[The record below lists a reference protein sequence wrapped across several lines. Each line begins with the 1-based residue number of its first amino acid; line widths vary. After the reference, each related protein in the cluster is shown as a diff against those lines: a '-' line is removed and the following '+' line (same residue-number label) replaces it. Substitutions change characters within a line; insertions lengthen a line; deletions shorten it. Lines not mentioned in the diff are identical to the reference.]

1 MSGEI
6 KRSKICVPIVAV
18 DEIEIIRQLE
28 KIKDKKKTAQ
38 IDMAEF
44 RADYY
49 KDLND
54 FKKLDKLLMDIRN
67 ELNKEGIKLLFTIRS
82 KAEGGEELDFEKPT
96 VNEINLHI
104 AENKLAD
111 MIDIEYYSEKNSADR
126 VMSEA
131 KKNNIKIILSSHD
144 FEKTPSLDE
153 MLERYKGMQERKA
166 DIIKLAVM
174 PHSEQDVS
182 NLLKAVL
189 STYEKYSDVKVV
201 GISMGELGRRTR
213 IEGYRYG
220 SYMTFAIIDKA
231 SAPGQVSVDELN

>member
-18 DEIEIIRQLE
+18 DEIEIIRQLK
-28 KIKDKKKTAQ
+28 KITDKKKTAM
-38 IDMAEF
+38 IDMVEF

-54 FKKLDKLLMDIRN
+54 FKKLDKLLMNIRD

-82 KAEGGEELDFEKPT
+82 KAEGGEALDFEKPA

-111 MIDIEYYSEKNSADR
+111 LIDIEYYSEKNSADR

-213 IEGYRYG
+213 IEGYKYG

-231 SAPGQVSVDELN
+231 SAPGQVSVEELN